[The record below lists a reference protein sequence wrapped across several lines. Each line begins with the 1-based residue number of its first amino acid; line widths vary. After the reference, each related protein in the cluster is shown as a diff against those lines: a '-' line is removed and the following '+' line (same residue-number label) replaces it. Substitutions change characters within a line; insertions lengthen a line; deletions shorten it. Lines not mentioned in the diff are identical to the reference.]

1 MAETRNEL
9 LKQELDEYL
18 YGIDLDNIPAPS
30 QVKYELLER
39 VNKEITFRNSVAPKD
54 NKWRKL
60 QNLNP
65 PMIARVLLASH
76 NVRRVLWE
84 GAEKGSNDVLMIYQD
99 RGADEGIYVA
109 DEISFGRIISLY
121 HYTVTSNEI
130 KETMR
135 ILREHAPLCKVNSNP
150 DLIAVNNGIFDY
162 KNKQLLPF
170 SPNIIFTSK
179 SSVNYNENAT
189 INPIIHNDEDGSD
202 WNVESWMESLSDN
215 PEIVNLLWQVT
226 GAVIRNNVPWD
237 KVICLYSE
245 QGNNGKGTLC
255 SLLRNLCG
263 EGNSAALPFEKFSQ
277 EFQLEALT
285 RVSAV
290 IADENDTV
298 AYTKQAGNLK
308 AVITGDSILI
318 NRKNRM
324 PISLIFRGL
333 MVQCVN
339 ALPKIGDKSESLYR
353 RFLMIPFEKCFT
365 GQERKYIKQDYLKRT
380 EVLEYVMR
388 KVLHI
393 SYYSFN
399 EPKAC
404 QELLQE
410 YKEYND
416 PIRQFLD
423 EIMPKLAWDIVPHEF
438 LYALFNAWHKIN
450 VPSGIIVGRNTFL
463 RDVRNILA
471 DSTEWEERRGTA
483 VRVGSMMD
491 APELLIMEYDLKKW
505 MNPAYNGHSIECRY
519 HPVIPEFARGWKR
532 I

>member
-9 LKQELDEYL
+9 LKQELGEYL
-18 YGIDLDNIPAPS
+18 DGIDMDNIPTPS
-30 QVKYELLER
+30 QVEYELLER
-39 VNKEITFRNSVAPKD
+39 VNKEITFHNSVEPKD

-60 QNLNP
+60 HYLNH
-65 PMIARVLLASH
+65 PMIARVVLAFH
-76 NVRRVLWE
+76 DVRRVLWE
-84 GAEKGSNDVLMIYQD
+84 GAEKGSNGVLMIYQD
-99 RGADEGIYVA
+99 RGADDGIYVA
-109 DEISFGRIISLY
+109 DEISFGRIISRY
-121 HYTVTSNEI
+121 HYTVTGNEI

-202 WNVESWMESLSDN
+202 WDVESWMASLSDD

-339 ALPKIGDKSESLYR
+339 ALPKVGDKSESLYR

-365 GQERKYIKQDYLKRT
+365 GQERKYI
-380 EVLEYVMR
+380 
-388 KVLHI
+388 
-393 SYYSFN
+393 
-399 EPKAC
+399 
-404 QELLQE
+404 
-410 YKEYND
+410 
-416 PIRQFLD
+416 
-423 EIMPKLAWDIVPHEF
+423 
-438 LYALFNAWHKIN
+438 
-450 VPSGIIVGRNTFL
+450 
-463 RDVRNILA
+463 
-471 DSTEWEERRGTA
+471 
-483 VRVGSMMD
+483 MM
-491 APELLIMEYDLKKW
+491 
-505 MNPAYNGHSIECRY
+505 
-519 HPVIPEFARGWKR
+519 
-532 I
+532 